1 MTQAEFNRMGWQIYG
16 NRWPQVART
25 VPQMRGCMGLSW
37 SDVTGFVTGAGK
49 TALDIYGSAKQ
60 GEAYKDI
67 SSQLIASKS
76 DTTKTVLTVAAV
88 AGVGLLAF
96 KLLSK

>member
-37 SDVTGFVTGAGK
+37 SDVTGFVSSVGK
-49 TALDIYGSAKQ
+49 SALDIYGTAKK

-67 SSQLIASKS
+67 SQQLIASKS
-76 DTTKTVLTVAAV
+76 DTTKTIITVAAV
-88 AGVGLLAF
+88 AGVGLLAY

>member
-25 VPQMRGCMGLSW
+25 VPQMRGCLGFEW
-37 SDVTGFVTGAGK
+37 SDVTGFFTSAGK
-49 TALDIYGSAKQ
+49 TALDIYGSAQK

-67 SSQLIASKS
+67 STQLIASKS
-76 DTTKTVLTVAAV
+76 DTTKTIITVAAV
-88 AGVGLLAF
+88 AGVGLLAY

>member
-25 VPQMRGCMGLSW
+25 VPQMRGCLGLSW
-37 SDVTGFVTGAGK
+37 SDVTGFVTGVGK
-49 TALDIYGSAKQ
+49 TAKDIYDTSKK
-60 GEAYKDI
+60 GEVYEDI
-67 SSQLIASKS
+67 SKQLIAAKS
-76 DTTKTVLTVAAV
+76 DTTKTIITVAAV

>member
-25 VPQMRGCMGLSW
+25 VPQMRGCLGLSL
-37 SDVTGFVTGAGK
+37 SDVTGFFTSAGK
-49 TALDIYGSAKQ
+49 TALDIYGSAQK

-67 SSQLIASKS
+67 STQLIASKS
-76 DTTKTVLTVAAV
+76 DTTKTIITVAAV